1 LDVEAR
7 IAWEGGQPYVTLDE
21 KQVMGKEAEV
31 LSGP

>member
-1 LDVEAR
+1 MLKHGLLER
-7 IAWEGGQPYVTLDE
+7 GGQPYVTLDE